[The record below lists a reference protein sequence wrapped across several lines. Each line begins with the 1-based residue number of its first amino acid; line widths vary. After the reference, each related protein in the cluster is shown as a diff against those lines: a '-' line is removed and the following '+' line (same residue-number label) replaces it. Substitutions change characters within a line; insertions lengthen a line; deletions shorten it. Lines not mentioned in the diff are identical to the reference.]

1 MTHPHDNIRVGAIT
15 FVSLGNSDLCRSL
28 VKPSL
33 DFNAD
38 VAITSPTIAITRKSQ
53 PFMIFESLLVT
64 LSGTVPDID
73 VESITVIGEGE
84 GSATQIASL
93 LEKLKQTTGID
104 LAKSLPGQSDSPAAK
119 S

>member
-1 MTHPHDNIRVGAIT
+1 
-15 FVSLGNSDLCRSL
+15 
-28 VKPSL
+28 
-33 DFNAD
+33 
-38 VAITSPTIAITRKSQ
+38 
-53 PFMIFESLLVT
+53 
-64 LSGTVPDID
+64 VPDID